1 MRKTLSLLILPALA
15 GCYSE
20 SVSKKEET
28 VTIKKR
34 PPRAREFRKTLA
46 VVDFEDKSGYGQ
58 GRLGRPA
65 ADILTTFLFQSEQFI
80 MIERQKIDA
89 ILKEQ
94 QLEQSGVTDDAT
106 AVKVGRLLNVKMIAY
121 GAVTNFGQKPK
132 ATSVIIT
139 ETKTQIAECRVSA
152 RLIDVETGEIL
163 FADFG
168 SGAAES
174 SATTTLGV
182 GVRQGYDE
190 KLAGESLQAAIA
202 KFVDHLV
209 DKGCGP

>member
-1 MRKTLSLLILPALA
+1 MRKALSVLLLPALV

-20 SVSKKEET
+20 SVAKKEET

-58 GRLGRPA
+58 GRLGTPA
-65 ADILTTFLFQSEQFI
+65 ADILSTFLFQSEQFI
-80 MIERQKIDA
+80 LVERQKIDS
-89 ILKEQ
+89 ILKEH
-94 QLEQSGVTDDAT
+94 QLEQSGVTDDTT
-106 AVKVGRLLNVKMIAY
+106 AVKIGRLLNVKMIAY

-132 ATSVIIT
+132 STSIIIT
-139 ETKTQIAECRVSA
+139 DTKTQIAECRVTA
-152 RLIDVETGEIL
+152 RLVDVETGEIL

-168 SGAAES
+168 SGVAES

-190 KLAGESLQAAIA
+190 KLAGEALQAAIA
-202 KFVDHLV
+202 KFVDNMV
-209 DKGCGP
+209 DKACGP